1 MIQILLIDDHPIV
14 RSGYARLLE
23 AGRDIH
29 VVAEAE
35 DADSGYIA
43 YALHG
48 PHVTVTDLSLP
59 GSSGIDLIRRIRAR
73 DSSARV
79 LVFSV
84 HDEAV
89 VVEKALQSG
98 ASGFISKRS
107 APEVLL
113 EAVRHIARGERY
125 LSADVKKAFEH
136 RSPDTERAIIHGLSP
151 REYEI
156 FRLLAQGLSSAE
168 CAATLN
174 LSQKTVANY
183 QALIKEKLGVG
194 TSAALVHLALRLG
207 VVVPQGPKPD

>member
-1 MIQILLIDDHPIV
+1 MIDVLLVDDHPIV

-23 AGRDIH
+23 TGGDIK

-35 DADSGYIA
+35 SADAGYVA
-43 YALHG
+43 YMAHV
-48 PHVTVTDLSLP
+48 PRVTVTDLSLP
-59 GSSGIDLIRRIRAR
+59 GSSGIELIRRIRAR
-73 DSSARV
+73 DGSARV

-89 VVEKALQSG
+89 VVEKAMQSG
-98 ASGFISKRS
+98 AGGFISKRS

-113 EAVRHIARGERY
+113 EAVRHVARGERY
-125 LSADVKKAFEH
+125 LSSDVKKAFEH
-136 RSPDTERAIIHGLSP
+136 RSPDAERCIINELSP
-151 REYEI
+151 REFEV
-156 FRLLAQGLSSAE
+156 FRLLAQGLSASE
-168 CAATLN
+168 CATMLN

-207 VVVPQGPKPD
+207 VVPQIGPHQD

>member
-1 MIQILLIDDHPIV
+1 MIEVLLVDDHPIV

-23 AGRDIH
+23 AGGDIR

-35 DADSGYIA
+35 DADSGYVAFSQHAPKI
-43 YALHG
+43 
-48 PHVTVTDLSLP
+48 TVTDLSLP
-59 GSSGIDLIRRIRAR
+59 GSSSIELIRRIRAR
-73 DSSARV
+73 DSAARI

-89 VVEKALQSG
+89 VVDKALQSG

-113 EAVRHIARGERY
+113 EAVRAVYRGERY
-125 LSADVKKAFEH
+125 LSDDVRHVFEH
-136 RSPDTERAIIHGLSP
+136 RSPDTERAIINNLST
-151 REYEI
+151 REFEV
-156 FRLLAQGLSSAE
+156 FRLLAQGLSAAE
-168 CAATLN
+168 CANTLN

-207 VVVPQGPKPD
+207 VVAQIDPHRD